1 MLENV
6 PVEIEKAYKEALIAQ
21 ANSHSPYSNFPV
33 GAAIKF
39 KDIKEL
45 AVGCNVENISFGGTI
60 CAERSAIVSF
70 ISKNGKK
77 DIEYAVVVANTKSA
91 TLPCAF
97 CLQVMSEFTN
107 EDFPIYM
114 GNQTALLKKLTFKD
128 LLPHSFDTL
137 HEKS

>member
-1 MLENV
+1 MLSDIPIEINV
-6 PVEIEKAYKEALIAQ
+6 AYKEALKAQ
-21 ANSHSPYSNFPV
+21 ANSHSPYSSFPV

-39 KDIKEL
+39 KNHTEL

-70 ISKNGKK
+70 ISQYGKSS
-77 DIEYAVVVANTKSA
+77 IEYAVVVANTKNA

-97 CLQVMSEFTN
+97 CLQVMSEFT
-107 EDFPIYM
+107 EKDFPIYM
-114 GNQTALLKKLTFKD
+114 GNQDALLKKLTFKE

>member
-1 MLENV
+1 MLENI
-6 PVEIEKAYKEALIAQ
+6 PKEIIDAYNEALKAKSH
-21 ANSHSPYSNFPV
+21 SHSPYSNFPV

-39 KDIKEL
+39 KNIPDL

-60 CAERSAIVSF
+60 CAERSAIVSH
-70 ISKNGKK
+70 ISQFGKST
-77 DIEYAVVVANTKSA
+77 IEYAVVVANTKSA

-97 CLQVMSEFTN
+97 CLQVMSEFT
-107 EDFPIYM
+107 EKDFPIYM
-114 GNQTALLKKLTFKD
+114 GNQDALLKKLTFKE